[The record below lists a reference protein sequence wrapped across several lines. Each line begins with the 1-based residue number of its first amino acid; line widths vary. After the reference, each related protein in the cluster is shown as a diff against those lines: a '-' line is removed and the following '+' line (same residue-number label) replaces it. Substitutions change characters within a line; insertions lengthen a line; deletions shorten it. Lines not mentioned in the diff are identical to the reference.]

1 MSSFVGLGLDLLHSI
16 LQRCPADP
24 QGVPQD
30 PPGSSVSAV
39 CGRRP
44 PDPLH
49 RCCCCCC
56 SPPSAPSAAATA
68 AAAPLVTRRW
78 LEIRVII
85 SSLAGDCSVVV
96 YVLVR
101 TSRPRQ
107 CCLLVMLWRC
117 DSQYRE
123 VSNPRFC
130 YCMVRPLPEPSLFH
144 CPLLSGNFVLNKRKA
159 ASLSYVSLWKPV
171 YGSTS
176 TRHLLWLSYDKLQSL
191 NPCVWFD
198 LYQVFIVTWCFRYSA
213 KFHVNCVTSLLQPSC
228 PPPRTQCVLPVLT
241 SNPVDV
247 ISSSCRWLGFYILK
261 SYIYIF
267 FVHTWHQLL

>member
-1 MSSFVGLGLDLLHSI
+1 MSSFVSLGLDLLHSI

-39 CGRRP
+39 WGRRP

-49 RCCCCCC
+49 RCCCCCCC

-159 ASLSYVSLWKPV
+159 ASLSYVSPWK
-171 YGSTS
+171 
-176 TRHLLWLSYDKLQSL
+176 LSYDILQSL
-191 NPCVWFD
+191 NG
-198 LYQVFIVTWCFRYSA
+198 LWCG
-213 KFHVNCVTSLLQPSC
+213 T
-228 PPPRTQCVLPVLT
+228 
-241 SNPVDV
+241 
-247 ISSSCRWLGFYILK
+247 G
-261 SYIYIF
+261 
-267 FVHTWHQLL
+267 HTW

>member
-1 MSSFVGLGLDLLHSI
+1 MLWENFDRIILRFFLRDFSFKIKNVKYCPSSSVLVVLLHSI

-130 YCMVRPLPEPSLFH
+130 Y
-144 CPLLSGNFVLNKRKA
+144 
-159 ASLSYVSLWKPV
+159 V
-171 YGSTS
+171 YGTTS
-176 TRHLLWLSYDKLQSL
+176 T
-191 NPCVWFD
+191 P
-198 LYQVFIVTWCFRYSA
+198 A
-213 KFHVNCVTSLLQPSC
+213 
-228 PPPRTQCVLPVLT
+228 
-241 SNPVDV
+241 
-247 ISSSCRWLGFYILK
+247 
-261 SYIYIF
+261 
-267 FVHTWHQLL
+267 